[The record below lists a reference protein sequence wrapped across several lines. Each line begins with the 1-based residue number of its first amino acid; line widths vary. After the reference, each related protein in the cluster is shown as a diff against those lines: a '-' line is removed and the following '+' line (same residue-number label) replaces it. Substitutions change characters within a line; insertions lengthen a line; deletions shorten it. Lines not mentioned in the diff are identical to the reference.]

1 MSISKK
7 PISIKNEPIVR
18 DIDNK
23 EETAVELVPVEESK
37 QEVQLEVNTDIDLQ
51 DSNSSESETELKP
64 IEESSVIE
72 DVKPNKPEKYVFP
85 HKPLKDGLNVLRW
98 AGLASKKSAT
108 FGLVRIGANGKP
120 RPHQGVDIAVPNGY
134 RCYAV
139 DDGTV
144 IRTNPEGLGDYGKT
158 ILIKL
163 DGRPE
168 YVFYAHLSGIKVKP
182 GQKVKAGDVVGLTGS
197 TGNARTMKTM
207 DTGSHLHFEV
217 RTQKDV
223 GLGLSG
229 RLNPLD
235 FFELDEYDSS
245 LYK

>member
-7 PISIKNEPIVR
+7 PIAIKNEPVVR
-18 DIDNK
+18 DIK
-23 EETAVELVPVEESK
+23 IEEETAVELVPVEESK
-37 QEVQLEVNTDIDLQ
+37 QEVQPEANTDIDLQ
-51 DSNSSESETELKP
+51 NSDNSESEAELKP
-64 IEESSVIE
+64 IEESSTVE

-108 FGLVRIGANGKP
+108 FGLVRIGSNGKP

-163 DGRPE
+163 DNRPE

-182 GQKVKAGDVVGLTGS
+182 GQKVKAGDVIGLTGS

-217 RTQKDV
+217 RIQKDV

-235 FFELDEYDSS
+235 FFALDEYDSS

>member
-7 PISIKNEPIVR
+7 PIAIKNEPVVR
-18 DIDNK
+18 DIK
-23 EETAVELVPVEESK
+23 IEEETAVELVPVEESK
-37 QEVQLEVNTDIDLQ
+37 QEVQPEVNTDIDLQ
-51 DSNSSESETELKP
+51 DFSST
-64 IEESSVIE
+64 VE

-163 DGRPE
+163 DNRPE

-182 GQKVKAGDVVGLTGS
+182 GQKVKAGDVIGLTGS
-197 TGNARTMKTM
+197 TGNARTMKTIN
-207 DTGSHLHFEV
+207 TGSHLHFEV
-217 RTQKDV
+217 RIQKDV

>member
-7 PISIKNEPIVR
+7 PIAIKNEPVVR
-18 DIDNK
+18 DIK
-23 EETAVELVPVEESK
+23 IEEETAVELVPVEESK
-37 QEVQLEVNTDIDLQ
+37 QEVQPEVNTDIDLQ
-51 DSNSSESETELKP
+51 DSNSSELETELNP
-64 IEESSVIE
+64 IEESPLVE
-72 DVKPNKPEKYVFP
+72 DVKPSKPEKYVFP

-163 DGRPE
+163 DNRSE

-182 GQKVKAGDVVGLTGS
+182 GQKVKAGDVIGLTGS

-217 RTQKDV
+217 RIQKDV

-235 FFELDEYDSS
+235 FFALDEYDSS

>member
-7 PISIKNEPIVR
+7 PIAIKNEPVVR
-18 DIDNK
+18 DIK
-23 EETAVELVPVEESK
+23 IEEETAVELVPVEESK
-37 QEVQLEVNTDIDLQ
+37 QEVQPEVNTDIYLQ
-51 DSNSSESETELKP
+51 DSDNSKSETELKP
-64 IEESSVIE
+64 IEESSTAE
-72 DVKPNKPEKYVFP
+72 YVKPNKPEKYVFP

-98 AGLASKKSAT
+98 AGLASKKSAM
-108 FGLVRIGANGKP
+108 FGLVRIGTNGKP

-163 DGRPE
+163 DNRPE

-182 GQKVKAGDVVGLTGS
+182 GQKVKAGDVIGLTGS

-217 RTQKDV
+217 RIQKDV

-235 FFELDEYDSS
+235 FFALDEYDSS

>member
-7 PISIKNEPIVR
+7 PIAIKNEPIVR
-18 DIDNK
+18 DIK
-23 EETAVELVPVEESK
+23 IEEETAVELVPVEESK
-37 QEVQLEVNTDIDLQ
+37 QGVQPEINTDIDLQ
-51 DSNSSESETELKP
+51 DSDNFESETELKP
-64 IEESSVIE
+64 IEESPVIE

-144 IRTNPEGLGDYGKT
+144 IRTNTEGLGDYGKT

-163 DGRPE
+163 NGRPE